1 MSAPLI
7 LWCVIALFANVP
19 TAFSRP
25 RHIGKPVSEVKADE
39 VQKRQSECGNVT
51 NNELKS
57 PRYPSNYPN
66 SIDCV
71 YWVVIPAGKTMNIYF
86 NDFHLEYHSIC
97 SYDYLKIA
105 NEKDETFGGRNGKY
119 CGLQYGNVS
128 VTGQYAVLTFH
139 SDSIFSRRGYNLTF
153 TFAPVGSNGTQSP
166 PTYPPIG
173 TQGPQTVYP
182 TNPPWYTTA
191 PPNGTQGPQTVYPTN
206 PPWYTTAPPNVGCG
220 YVQGY
225 QLTSPGY
232 PNNYPNGIDC
242 EYWVYIPYG
251 KALRIYF
258 NEFQVE
264 FHSSCSYDYLRIANE
279 KNETFGGRNGK
290 YCGVQYGSV
299 SVTGQYAVLTFHS
312 DNIVAL
318 RGYYL
323 TFTLIPA
330 GLGTQGPQTVYP
342 TNPPWYT
349 TAPPNVGCGYV
360 QGYQL
365 TSPGYPNNYPNGI
378 DCEYWVYIP
387 YGKAL
392 RIYFNDFQVESDPS
406 CSYDYLR
413 IANEKNETFGGRN
426 GKYCGVQYGS
436 VSVTG
441 QYAVL
446 TFHSDGSVSRRGYNL
461 TFTLIP
467 TGSNGTQPPPT
478 YPTKRTPAT
487 MFPSVGPS
495 PDAKRELQYLIAI
508 VRYLL
513 NQMEYVV
520 NNEVFSV
527 SVRDYEAR
535 VKRAI
540 TDVHHALRAEGRQ
553 KRDVSSVEM
562 ISQLEKKA
570 DDLIKQL
577 QIKEDRYQRSAPK
590 RKVAIEDAEKAH

>member
-1 MSAPLI
+1 MEST
-7 LWCVIALFANVP
+7 VV
-19 TAFSRP
+19 
-25 RHIGKPVSEVKADE
+25 DE
-39 VQKRQSECGNVT
+39 
-51 NNELKS
+51 
-57 PRYPSNYPN
+57 
-66 SIDCV
+66 
-71 YWVVIPAGKTMNIYF
+71 
-86 NDFHLEYHSIC
+86 
-97 SYDYLKIA
+97 
-105 NEKDETFGGRNGKY
+105 
-119 CGLQYGNVS
+119 YGNVS

-139 SDSIFSRRGYNLTF
+139 SDGSVSRGGYNLTF
-153 TFAPVGSNGTQSP
+153 TFAPVGL
-166 PTYPPIG
+166 YP
-173 TQGPQTVYP
+173 
-182 TNPPWYTTA
+182 
-191 PPNGTQGPQTVYPTN
+191 GPQTVYPTN

-264 FHSSCSYDYLRIANE
+264 SHSSCSYDYLRIANE
-279 KNETFGGRNGK
+279 
-290 YCGVQYGSV
+290 
-299 SVTGQYAVLTFHS
+299 
-312 DNIVAL
+312 I
-318 RGYYL
+318 
-323 TFTLIPA
+323 
-330 GLGTQGPQTVYP
+330 
-342 TNPPWYT
+342 
-349 TAPPNVGCGYV
+349 
-360 QGYQL
+360 
-365 TSPGYPNNYPNGI
+365 
-378 DCEYWVYIP
+378 
-387 YGKAL
+387 
-392 RIYFNDFQVESDPS
+392 
-406 CSYDYLR
+406 
-413 IANEKNETFGGRN
+413 NETFGGRN

-446 TFHSDGSVSRRGYNL
+446 TFHSDGSVAHRGYNL

-478 YPTKRTPAT
+478 YPPKRTPAT

-495 PDAKRELQYLIAI
+495 PDAKSELQYLIAI